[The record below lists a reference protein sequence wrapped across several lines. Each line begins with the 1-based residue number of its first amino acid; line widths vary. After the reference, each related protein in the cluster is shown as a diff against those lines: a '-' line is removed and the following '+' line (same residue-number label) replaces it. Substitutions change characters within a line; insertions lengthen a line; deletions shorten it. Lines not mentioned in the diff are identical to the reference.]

1 MHILIVYDFL
11 PSNEGNL
18 WYVSMADLCQKG
30 EGAITIVQGIGIS
43 AVRKV
48 WVGGDEGGGGGNT
61 QAGFQ

>member
-1 MHILIVYDFL
+1 
-11 PSNEGNL
+11 
-18 WYVSMADLCQKG
+18 MADLCQKG